1 MECKNCG
8 ASYRLKALRC
18 PYCETENL
26 LGRMLVLKRT
36 ETIKRYEE
44 EQKLAKK
51 KYVPYVA
58 SKMVNTLI
66 LVFAL
71 LVLAALFYSTGALM
85 PRDED
90 GKLID
95 KHAEKLFDAGKYDE
109 LYDYLD
115 GRDLFGR
122 VTYRMAQAALMAH
135 HYEEFLTYRIKYI
148 RDGAV
153 DEDAAY
159 TALTMHEAMSI
170 YQHHIG
176 MYTEYYEE
184 NEPEYEEYNRRIMAF
199 WRGTMMCDDDDIAFL
214 SDPDNWWHSGE
225 LQELC
230 EKLNE
235 RRRGNDG

>member
-51 KYVPYVA
+51 KYIPYA
-58 SKMVNTLI
+58 TSKLVNTLI

-71 LVLAALFYSTGALM
+71 LTAAALVYSTGMLM

-90 GKLID
+90 GRIID
-95 KHAEKLFDAGKYDE
+95 KHAEKLFDAGRYYE
-109 LYDYLD
+109 LYEYLD

-122 VTYRMAQAALMAH
+122 VSDRLTQAALMA
-135 HYEEFLTYRIKYI
+135 YDLEEFITHRMEYIK
-148 RDGAV
+148 DGAAG
-153 DEDAAY
+153 EDAGL

-176 MYTEYYEE
+176 MYTEYYEA
-184 NEPEYEEYNRRIMAF
+184 NEPQYEEYNRRIMAF
-199 WRGTMMCDDDDIAFL
+199 WKGTMMCDDDDIAFL
-214 SDPDNWWHSGE
+214 TDEESWWHSRE
-225 LQELC
+225 LEELC

-235 RRRGNDG
+235 RRRGSDG